1 VTVYAGLISRSMA
14 YVLDALIVAVFTGV
28 TATALG
34 LVASVVG
41 NVAHELSETV
51 LSSYLKFLPFIF
63 AFYCT
68 LFWALAGRTPGM
80 TVLGLRVVRF
90 DGGPVGWTAALI
102 RAVLLAF
109 FPIGALWLLVD
120 RRRQGLQDKVARTTV
135 LRLSS
140 PRDEVTAVARAAR

>member
-1 VTVYAGLISRSMA
+1 MTVYAGLISRSMA

-34 LVASVVG
+34 MVASVVG
-41 NVAHELSETV
+41 ELAHRLSALV
-51 LSSYLKFLPFIF
+51 LSSYLEFLPFLF

-68 LFWALAGRTPGM
+68 VFWALAGRTPGM
-80 TVLGLRVVRF
+80 AVFGLRVVRAE
-90 DGGPVGWTAALI
+90 GGPLGWTASFLRAL
-102 RAVLLAF
+102 LLAF

-120 RRRQGLQDKVARTTV
+120 RRRQGLPDKVARTTV

-140 PRDEVTAVARAAR
+140 PRDEVTAALRTAR

>member
-1 VTVYAGLISRSMA
+1 MTVYAGLISRSMA
-14 YVLDALIVAVFTGV
+14 YLLDALIVAVFTGV

-63 AFYCT
+63 ALYCT

-90 DGGPVGWTAALI
+90 DGGPVGWMAALI
-102 RAVLLAF
+102 RAVVLAF

-140 PRDEVTAVARAAR
+140 PRDEVRAVARAAR